1 MWGFHIMPVNAYIL
15 YKTAHLIIW
24 CKKKD
29 EVLSQYEFR
38 KEVALGWIQKKPSNV
53 AESDNNNKIVRD
65 DVTISSAGS
74 SIETIGSK
82 KN

>member
-1 MWGFHIMPVNAYIL
+1 MLVNAYLL
-15 YKTAHLIIW
+15 YKTSHLIIR